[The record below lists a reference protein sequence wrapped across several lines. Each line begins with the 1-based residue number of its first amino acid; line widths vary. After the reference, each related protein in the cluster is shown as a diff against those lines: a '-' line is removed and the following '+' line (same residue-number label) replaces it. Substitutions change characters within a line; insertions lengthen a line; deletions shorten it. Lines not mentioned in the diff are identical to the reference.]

1 MLYFPTP
8 EAKQYLEDVRA
19 FADRRGPE
27 TRAKLEAQIKYLE
40 EYGGMK
46 EGVLVDPSRF
56 VVVLSSDRSPHSFN
70 VTWYLRKVDHAVP
83 IEKFIDDKTR
93 SAFYSYFMN
102 GGMIYYGPQ
111 ESGVS
116 GPQFSVRSGSE
127 TDEDWTINT

>member
-27 TRAKLEAQIKYLE
+27 IRAKLEAQITRLE
-40 EYGGMK
+40 EYGGTK
-46 EGVLVDPSRF
+46 DGVLVDPSRF
-56 VVVLSSDRSPHSFN
+56 VVVLSSDRAPFSFN
-70 VTWYLRKVDHAVP
+70 ISWYSRKVDMAVP
-83 IEKFIDDKTR
+83 IEKFADDKTR
-93 SAFYSYFMN
+93 SAFYNYFMN
-102 GGMIYYGPQ
+102 GGLIYYGPG

-127 TDEDWTINT
+127 SDEDWTINT